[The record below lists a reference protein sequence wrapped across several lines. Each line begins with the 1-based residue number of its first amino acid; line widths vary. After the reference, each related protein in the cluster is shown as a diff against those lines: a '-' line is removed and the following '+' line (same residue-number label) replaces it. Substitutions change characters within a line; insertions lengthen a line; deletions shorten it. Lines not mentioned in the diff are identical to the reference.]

1 MKKKDEKKE
10 KIKKQ
15 IARMI
20 ADTYYDVLLTGF
32 EEQEERFVVTL
43 SVIDYLATLKE
54 KKVKY
59 SFADVF
65 ADTILNQIY
74 VEADNYIGGK

>member
-1 MKKKDEKKE
+1 MNVRD

-59 SFADVF
+59 SFEDVF

>member
-1 MKKKDEKKE
+1 MNEKE

-15 IARMI
+15 VARMI

-32 EEQEERFVVTL
+32 EEQEKRFVVTL

-54 KKVKY
+54 KKIKY
-59 SFADVF
+59 SLIDVF
-65 ADTILNQIY
+65 TDTIVNQMY
-74 VEADNYIGGK
+74 VEADNYIGRK